1 MSQFVAS
8 PSSVPFCS
16 FSAHSRQTTQRKE
29 NRPTASLRRQLHL
42 LRISQGSSTATMTT
56 MLRSLLI
63 VAVAFIGGGAA
74 FQSIPSSRVP
84 QTSAFVASK
93 FSWTPALRV
102 VKGKGDFD
110 DIEDVNYD
118 GNVDWDGEWKKVV
131 SQQSEKVDR
140 PGNDFYKNDAEKVV
154 IKSVN
159 KVAEGV
165 VKARD
170 SLPRVEAPNI
180 KSLQGDWKA
189 SSSDCLLIAVHQNET
204 LGSSQFMSYRKT
216 LSGLLR
222 YFFTLYIFASEFH
235 LSLISYL
242 YLQNDDAVLDW
253 NPCCDQCWIVSSRWG
268 RRINFLRQ

>member
-1 MSQFVAS
+1 
-8 PSSVPFCS
+8 
-16 FSAHSRQTTQRKE
+16 
-29 NRPTASLRRQLHL
+29 
-42 LRISQGSSTATMTT
+42 

-180 KSLQGDWKA
+180 KSLQGDWKFWIGILVVI
-189 SSSDCLLIAVHQNET
+189 SV
-204 LGSSQFMSYRKT
+204 GSSLLAGGGGSTSFANDPSSY
-216 LSGLLR
+216 
-222 YFFTLYIFASEFH
+222 YI
-235 LSLISYL
+235 
-242 YLQNDDAVLDW
+242 
-253 NPCCDQCWIVSSRWG
+253 
-268 RRINFLRQ
+268 